1 MNQTI
6 FVLHSVFVMVKPLQ
20 ELFSEI
26 LPQAKVFNLV
36 DDSLLPEVIR
46 EGKVTKKIMKRV
58 CGYITTA
65 EEIGANAVLSV
76 CTTMTDA
83 VDIAKS
89 LVNIPLLKIDEPMV
103 EKALALGEKIGL
115 VATFPP
121 TLDPS
126 GRFILKKAEELKK
139 KIVLKKVLCPGA
151 FDAVLCGDQ
160 EKHDAIVAAE
170 VKKIQKEVDVI
181 ILAQGSMAKLEP
193 KLSREISIPIL
204 TSPRLAVQ
212 RIKELLGKAQQP

>member
-1 MNQTI
+1 MNQTV
-6 FVLHSVFVMVKPLQ
+6 FVLHSVFVLVKPLQ

-26 LPQAKVFNLV
+26 LPQAKIFNLV

-76 CTTMTDA
+76 CTTMSDA

-89 LVNIPLLKIDEPMV
+89 LVNIPLVKIDEPMV
-103 EKALALGEKIGL
+103 EKALTLGEKIGL
-115 VATFPP
+115 IATFLP

-126 GRFILKKAEELKK
+126 GRFIMKKAEELKK
-139 KIVLKKVLCPGA
+139 KVILKKVLCPGA
-151 FDAVLCGDQ
+151 FDAIMRGEE
-160 EKHDAIVAAE
+160 EKHDSIVATE
-170 VKKIQKEVDVI
+170 VKRIQEEVDVI
-181 ILAQGSMAKLEP
+181 ILAQGSMARLEP
-193 KLSREISIPIL
+193 KLRKEISIPIL
-204 TSPRLAVQ
+204 TSPRMAVQ
-212 RIKELLGKAQQP
+212 RIKELLKQT

>member
-1 MNQTI
+1 MNQTV
-6 FVLHSVFVMVKPLQ
+6 FVLHSVFVLVKPLQ

-26 LPQAKVFNLV
+26 LPQAKIYNLV

-76 CTTMTDA
+76 CTTMSDA

-89 LVNIPLLKIDEPMV
+89 LVNIPLVKIDEPMV
-103 EKALALGEKIGL
+103 EKALTLGEKIGL
-115 VATFPP
+115 IATFLP

-126 GRFILKKAEELKK
+126 GRFIMKKAEELKK
-139 KIVLKKVLCPGA
+139 KVILKKVLCPGA
-151 FDAVLCGDQ
+151 FDAIMHGEE
-160 EKHDAIVAAE
+160 EKHDSIVATE
-170 VKKIQKEVDVI
+170 VKRIQEEVDVI
-181 ILAQGSMAKLEP
+181 ILAQGSMARLEP
-193 KLSREISIPIL
+193 KLRKEISIPIL
-204 TSPRLAVQ
+204 TSPRMAVQ
-212 RIKELLGKAQQP
+212 RIKELLKQT